1 MTIDDGRRDTHS
13 TLSTAAMTQRSDDP
27 GPSGGPDRPL
37 LRIATMSKAY
47 GSIQALDRV
56 DFELRAGE
64 VMALVGENGAGK
76 STLVKVLAG
85 LVRPDAGEIMLEGKP
100 VGHGQALRHAGIAV
114 VQQELSLV
122 PTMSAAENVFLGHP
136 DAGLFQTPGRLA
148 QRARPYLAQVGLS
161 DLDPDVLAGS
171 LVVAEQQLVEVARL
185 VARDARILILDEPT
199 AALSDA
205 EIGRVKE
212 VVRRLV
218 AEHRSV
224 IYITHRLGEVF
235 ELADRVTVFRNGRSQ
250 PPVPVP
256 DITPGQLV
264 ERMLGRSLAN
274 LFPPRSAR
282 IGDNL
287 IELRGVMGAGLTG
300 PVDLVG
306 RAGEIV
312 GLAGQVGSGA
322 ASLLGVV
329 GGAHPLLAGEVIVG
343 GVAHRIASPA
353 MAKALGIAYCS
364 GDRKHDGLFGIRSVS
379 ENLTSP
385 ALRRITVAGVLS
397 PRRER
402 RMATASADFFQ
413 VSRRRLGSAAMTL
426 SGGNQQKVALGKWL
440 GIEPRV
446 LLVDEP
452 TRGVDVGARAEIYG
466 HLRRLADGGQTIIFA
481 SSDIAEVLGLADTI
495 VTFYRGREIARY
507 AAEAV
512 DERTLVRDITHP
524 EVVADGVG

>member
-1 MTIDDGRRDTHS
+1 MIEPG
-13 TLSTAAMTQRSDDP
+13 DDP
-27 GPSGGPDRPL
+27 GPSVDPDRPL
-37 LRIATMSKAY
+37 LRINGLSKAY
-47 GSIQALDRV
+47 GSIRALDRI

-76 STLVKVLAG
+76 STLVKILAG
-85 LVRPDAGEIMLEGKP
+85 LVRRDEGEITLDGAA
-100 VGHGQALRHAGIAV
+100 VGHGQDLRRAGIAV

-136 DAGLFQTPGRLA
+136 DARLVQTPGRLVE
-148 QRARPYLAQVGLS
+148 RARPFLAQVGLA
-161 DLDPDVLAGS
+161 DLDPSSAAGD

-205 EIGRVKE
+205 EIGRVKA

-218 AEHRSV
+218 AEGRSV

-250 PPVPVP
+250 EPVPVR
-256 DITPGQLV
+256 DIDPSRLV
-264 ERMLGRSLAN
+264 ERMLGRSLEN
-274 LFPPRSAR
+274 LFPARSAG
-282 IGDNL
+282 IDQPIL
-287 IELRGVMGAGLTG
+287 ELRAILGAGLTT
-300 PVDLVG
+300 PVDLVAH
-306 RAGEIV
+306 AGEIV

-322 ASLLGVV
+322 ASLLALV
-329 GGAHPLLAGEVIVG
+329 GGAHPLLSGEIVVEG
-343 GVAHRIASPA
+343 SVERVASPA
-353 MAKALGIAYCS
+353 SAKALGIAYCS

-385 ALRRITVAGVLS
+385 ALRRVSVAGFLS
-397 PRRER
+397 PVRER
-402 RMATASADFFQ
+402 RIAGTAADFFQ
-413 VSRRRLGSAAMTL
+413 VNRRRLGSAATTL

-440 GIEPRV
+440 SIEPRA

-466 HLRRLADGGQTIIFA
+466 HLRRLADAGQAIIFA
-481 SSDIAEVLGLADTI
+481 SSDISEVLGLADTI
-495 VTFYRGREIARY
+495 VTFYRGREVARY
-507 AAEAV
+507 AAAAV

-524 EVVADGVG
+524 AVLAADVG

>member
-1 MTIDDGRRDTHS
+1 MIDDRRTAPS
-13 TLSTAAMTQRSDDP
+13 TGEGSATTPTSDDP
-27 GPSGGPDRPL
+27 GPFGGPDRPL
-37 LRIATMSKAY
+37 LRIASLSKAY
-47 GSIQALDRV
+47 GSIQALDGI

-76 STLVKVLAG
+76 STLVKILAG
-85 LVRPDAGEIMLEGKP
+85 LVRPDSGEIALQGTA

-122 PTMSAAENVFLGHP
+122 STMSAAENVFLGHP
-136 DAGLFQTPGRLA
+136 DAGRVQTPSRLA
-148 QRARPYLAQVGLS
+148 RRARPFLAQVGLA
-161 DLDPDVLAGS
+161 DLDPHALAGS

-205 EIGRVKE
+205 EIGRVKA

-250 PPVPVP
+250 LPVPVR
-256 DITPGQLV
+256 DITPEQLV
-264 ERMLGRSLAN
+264 ERMLGRSLSN
-274 LFPPRSAR
+274 LFPPRSSG
-282 IGDNL
+282 IGAGL
-287 IELRGVMGAGLTG
+287 IELRGVEGAGLTA

-306 RAGEIV
+306 HAGEIV

-322 ASLLGVV
+322 ASLLGLV

-343 GVAHRIASPA
+343 GVSHRIASPA
-353 MAKALGIAYCS
+353 SAKALGIAYCS

-379 ENLTSP
+379 ENLTST
-385 ALRRITVAGVLS
+385 ALRRVTVAGFLS

-402 RMATASADFFQ
+402 RMATTAADFFQ
-413 VSRRRLGSAAMTL
+413 VNRRRLGSSAMTL

-466 HLRRLADGGQTIIFA
+466 HLRRLADGGQAIIFA
-481 SSDIAEVLGLADTI
+481 SSEIAEVLGLADTI

-507 AAEAV
+507 AADAV

-524 EVVADGVG
+524 EVVAAGGG